1 MPLITTFQMKASG
14 DLSEQLLSATKRPEN
29 WLLGSI
35 SLFTL
40 TPSQLLCEHGGLF
53 RGSLMG
59 FLSF

>member
-1 MPLITTFQMKASG
+1 MPLITTFQIKASG

-40 TPSQLLCEHGGLF
+40 TPSQLLCEHGGL
-53 RGSLMG
+53 S
-59 FLSF
+59 